1 MIKEKLLTIVTP
13 NLNGGKYLE
22 QSIKS
27 VLSQKSKLI
36 EYIIVDGL
44 SNDNSKFILKKYEK
58 KIDKI
63 IFKKDNSMYEAINT
77 GFKFSKG
84 KYSPDYKENPQD
96 NLKKKSI
103 NKSSNLYFS
112 LTDTILDSL
121 KYPVGKVF
129 GQDIFRSNNL
139 SFYNKAYDAQPGENY
154 LLGAGDELTI
164 SIWGMANHSETV
176 VVNEKGYISTQIAGR
191 IYVGNKSFTVS
202 KSLIN
207 NRMSNFYDL
216 SRSQLDV
223 SLNYSRVINV
233 NIIGEVFN
241 PGS

>member
-1 MIKEKLLTIVTP
+1 MDQFFQIILILLILQFSNSSIFAKIRCNDHRKRILEISQMVTAMHAAGAFSALEMVDTIYYR
-13 NLNGGKYLE
+13 LMK
-22 QSIKS
+22 K
-27 VLSQKSKLI
+27 
-36 EYIIVDGL
+36 
-44 SNDNSKFILKKYEK
+44 NSK
-58 KIDKI
+58 
-63 IFKKDNSMYEAINT
+63 
-77 GFKFSKG
+77 
-84 KYSPDYKENPQD
+84 
-96 NLKKKSI
+96 
-103 NKSSNLYFS
+103 NKPSNHYFS

-202 KSLIN
+202 KSSLILPT
-207 NRMSNFYDL
+207 FILFIFDL
-216 SRSQLDV
+216 SMSKGGLD
-223 SLNYSRVINV
+223 L
-233 NIIGEVFN
+233 
-241 PGS
+241 